1 MTEIS
6 TDATV
11 AHCIIIILFNVA
23 RGSRKGSGGTLLA
36 SARMWSSM
44 GDIIEGGDET
54 DEKRKVDIALSPYQ
68 LQLLYDIQKKGRGSN
83 LLRRLSMRKDRRK
96 AYMSEI
102 YESDDS
108 YR

>member
-1 MTEIS
+1 
-6 TDATV
+6 
-11 AHCIIIILFNVA
+11 
-23 RGSRKGSGGTLLA
+23 
-36 SARMWSSM
+36 M

-54 DEKRKVDIALSPYQ
+54 DEKKKVPTNCILTNYCVFV
-68 LQLLYDIQKKGRGSN
+68 LCQKKGRSSN

-102 YESDDS
+102 YESEDS